1 MARTRRRSPGKVAL
15 AAFLALLVLGWSMNR
30 ARIYHRAQQ
39 LLPAAIE
46 TSGMQR
52 FAMSPG
58 QLECMLLG
66 LLMRYESHGAV
77 VLELSDDAA
86 EAIRREG
93 LAYFDGAT
101 VARGALS
108 RRGPA
113 RYDAW
118 RRSPLPE
125 AWSRTEAAPGL
136 WPGVAHVDVG
146 AGMRRRLST
155 AWRDGAYYTRKSTG
169 RAWLVVL
176 PAERLVVYSWWD

>member
-1 MARTRRRSPGKVAL
+1 MPRARRRRSGRVAL
-15 AAFLALLVLGWSMNR
+15 AAVLALAALGWAMNR
-30 ARIYHRAQQ
+30 VRIYHRAQQ
-39 LLPAAIE
+39 LLPAAVE

-58 QLECMLLG
+58 QLQCMLFG
-66 LLMRYESHGAV
+66 LLLRCESHGAV
-77 VLELSDDAA
+77 VLELSDQSAA
-86 EAIRREG
+86 AIGRQG
-93 LAYFDGAT
+93 LAYFEGAT
-101 VARGALS
+101 TSRGALS

-113 RYDAW
+113 HYDPW

-125 AWSRTEAAPGL
+125 AWSRTETGSGL

-155 AWRDGAYYTRKSTG
+155 AWRDGAYYTRTTTG

-176 PAERLVVYSWWD
+176 PDERLVVYSWWD

>member
-1 MARTRRRSPGKVAL
+1 MARTRRRSFGKAVL
-15 AAFLALLVLGWSMNR
+15 AAFLLLPAMGWMMNR
-30 ARIYHRAQQ
+30 VRIYHRAQQ

-66 LLMRYESHGAV
+66 LLLRCESHGAV
-77 VLELSDDAA
+77 VLELSDRAA
-86 EAIRREG
+86 EAIERQG

-101 VARGALS
+101 TSRGTLS

-113 RYDAW
+113 HYAPW
-118 RRSPLPE
+118 RRSPLPD

-146 AGMRRRLST
+146 AGLRRRLAT
-155 AWRDGAYYTRKSTG
+155 AWRDGAYYTQQSAG
-169 RAWLVVL
+169 GGWLVVL
-176 PAERLVVYSWWD
+176 PSERLVVYSWWD